1 MPEAYT
7 KVWLKGEDGEHN
19 QHCPADYTNDCGG
32 WIWHSDRVART
43 SRGKQTRAR
52 CAKICGSHIVYSSTG
67 QGDPCEGASGRK
79 MLNPSEGLADGA
91 PAALSC
97 TFDGIDGAKLV
108 AMSGKD
114 HQVNSTI
121 KDQGG
126 VYRSVYDQLLFNTRV
141 GSRTTTGFCENAG
154 NLQTVVDKNGD
165 TCYKKLLG
173 RVGEALAKQKAI
185 DFCAVNPNDPKCKCI
200 NVAGSGFVER
210 CRASPSIP
218 GCAEVLAGI
227 ADFEKAGLQSATG
240 LFGNA
245 DCIVPGVCSG
255 DVYQPLSGISSCAN
269 KTAICNQAM
278 NLDNV
283 SAAGGVKALQ
293 SCNINFEEVQQ
304 KKEAAKAAEAKAIAD
319 KAAADAKAAA
329 DKAASD
335 KAIADKAAA
344 DAKAAADKA
353 ASDRAAAEAKVAAAK
368 EAGDKAALDRAA
380 AEAKAAAAREA
391 GDMEA
396 AAAAEAEAKAAE
408 AALATANAD
417 VAATEAEQETAA
429 ETAES
434 AAAPDPA
441 AVKAAETASEEPIEG
456 APIKKEYYKYIWW
469 GVAAF
474 VIIVLII
481 MMMSRPPA

>member
-19 QHCPADYTNDCGG
+19 QHCPADYTNNCGG

-335 KAIADKAAA
+335 KAAA
-344 DAKAAADKA
+344 D
-353 ASDRAAAEAKVAAAK
+353 
-368 EAGDKAALDRAA
+368 
-380 AEAKAAAAREA
+380 AKAAAAREA
-391 GDMEA
+391 GDKEA

-456 APIKKEYYKYIWW
+456 APIKKEYSKYIWW